1 MTSII
6 SRKTLSELYK
16 YLQNNGGSYNDLKNS
31 FKNSSIEPDESIV
44 STSSRHKDIFLDK
57 YIRSLNLSER
67 RDTLKLINFIEL
79 VITFPP
85 SPETANLV
93 EGLRQDG
100 WQIMGN
106 HIVQS
111 AYDVESMLSSMTR
124 GQPIETIQ
132 REWDRAILS
141 INNDPADALTAASSM
156 IEATFKFI
164 LHDAGVPFPSKQD
177 IQGLSK
183 TVYPLLDISPEREAD
198 ADFRT
203 LFQSTISIVQSLGT
217 IRTKIGDAHGASP
230 SRAEPTEK
238 HARLATNMAGALCL
252 FLLETYIERKNAGVI
267 T

>member
-16 YLQNNGGSYNDLKNS
+16 YLQTNGGSYNDLKNS
-31 FKNSSIEPDESIV
+31 FKNSGIEPDESIV

>member
-6 SRKTLSELYK
+6 SSKTLSELYK
-16 YLQNNGGSYNDLKNS
+16 YLQTSGGSYNDLKTSFQNS
-31 FKNSSIEPDESIV
+31 GIEADKSIV
-44 STSSRHKDIFLDK
+44 STSSRNKDIFLDK
-57 YIRSLNLSER
+57 YIRGLDLSER
-67 RDTLKLINFIEL
+67 RDALKLIQFIEL

-85 SPETANLV
+85 LPESANLV
-93 EGLRQDG
+93 ESLRQDG
-100 WQIMGN
+100 WRIVGT

-111 AYDVESMLSSMTR
+111 AYDVESILSSMTQ

-132 REWDRAILS
+132 REWDRAVLS

-164 LHDAGVPFPSKQD
+164 LHDSGIPFPSKQD

-183 TVYPLLDISPEREAD
+183 TVYPLLSISPEREVD
-198 ADFRT
+198 ANFRT
-203 LFQSTISIVQSLGT
+203 LSQSTISIVQSLGT

-230 SRAEPTEK
+230 SRAEPSEK

-252 FLLETYIERKNAGVI
+252 FLLETYIEGKNASI
-267 T
+267 LT